1 MNCGY
6 QRIQLPSHFPKPI
19 FTDDLY
25 QHSVE
30 LLADIEK
37 AIPQHSLTNEIRRS
51 VEIKLDR
58 DASFVTDLLTHLGM
72 VLSLLNKT
80 GGGRMVNANVGSICC
95 KISMNKYQQGVL

>member
-1 MNCGY
+1 MLFGKV
-6 QRIQLPSHFPKPI
+6 RIQLPSHFPKPI

-30 LLADIEK
+30 LLTDIEK

-58 DASFVTDLLTHLGM
+58 DASFVTDLLNHLGM
-72 VLSLLNKT
+72 VHMCHVIFFDFFKYILSLLGYRFMVGFIKT
-80 GGGRMVNANVGSICC
+80 FN
-95 KISMNKYQQGVL
+95 